1 MRIQTPAGFEY
12 DVVMAPGMRIIGAN
26 VSDDAIELAEA
37 VPGDEDLDVAAALVR
52 ELADLGLLVLSADVR
67 GVPMSEQWL
76 DKQHPE

>member
-12 DVVMAPGMRIIGAN
+12 DVAMAPGMRIIGAQ
-26 VSDDAIELAEA
+26 VDDDVVELTEA
-37 VPGDEDLDVAAALVR
+37 VPGDEDLAVAAALVS
-52 ELADLGLLVLSADVR
+52 ELADLGLMVLSAEVR